1 MAVCGN
7 PENRHGIILAKNE
20 KAKAFGISTAETI
33 WKAKKKCPE
42 LILAPAHR
50 EEYVKY
56 SKLVNE
62 IYSQYTDLVEPFG
75 IDESWLDVTGS
86 ERLFG
91 DGKTIADS
99 LRQRIREEVGLTIS
113 VGVSFNKI
121 FAKLGSDYRKPDATT
136 VISSANYQEL
146 VFPLPVSDLLF
157 VGRTAKQ
164 LLQEVGIRTIG
175 DLAHSDREMI
185 SRLMGKAGDTL
196 WEYANGMDDSP
207 VRPFGEE
214 KEVKSVG
221 NGMTFRRDLCGT
233 EEIRMGVLF
242 LADTVA
248 ARLRKHGL
256 RCQTVQVTIRD
267 PFFKN
272 ITRQMTLPQPT
283 DLAKD
288 LTQSALQLI
297 HASWQ
302 ITSPIRMLTITAS
315 HLTDQAAGEQLS
327 LFDADDGVLREKQEE
342 LSRALDQ
349 IRGKYGVRSVQFGCL
364 IKNDLGILEQPSD
377 EEELPIL

>member
-33 WKAKKKCPE
+33 WKAKQKCPE

-327 LFDADDGVLREKQEE
+327 LFDADDGAPREKQEE

-364 IKNDLGILEQPSD
+364 IKNDLGILEQSSD

>member
-1 MAVCGN
+1 
-7 PENRHGIILAKNE
+7 
-20 KAKAFGISTAETI
+20 
-33 WKAKKKCPE
+33 
-42 LILAPAHR
+42 
-50 EEYVKY
+50 
-56 SKLVNE
+56 
-62 IYSQYTDLVEPFG
+62 
-75 IDESWLDVTGS
+75 
-86 ERLFG
+86 
-91 DGKTIADS
+91 
-99 LRQRIREEVGLTIS
+99 
-113 VGVSFNKI
+113 
-121 FAKLGSDYRKPDATT
+121 
-136 VISSANYQEL
+136 
-146 VFPLPVSDLLF
+146 
-157 VGRTAKQ
+157 
-164 LLQEVGIRTIG
+164 
-175 DLAHSDREMI
+175 
-185 SRLMGKAGDTL
+185 
-196 WEYANGMDDSP
+196 
-207 VRPFGEE
+207 
-214 KEVKSVG
+214 
-221 NGMTFRRDLCGT
+221 
-233 EEIRMGVLF
+233 MGVLF

-327 LFDADDGVLREKQEE
+327 LFDADDGAPREKQEE

-364 IKNDLGILEQPSD
+364 IKNDLGILEQSSD